1 MYAFLCAQM
10 PLEWYPKGK
19 SSKQGELPMDKR
31 EIEYKIVELKDEYLQ
46 LQHNLEKLESV
57 KGNLHPLEKRLA
69 AIEEELSTLN
79 TMLRDL

>member
-1 MYAFLCAQM
+1 MAILKKEIVITGGFV
-10 PLEWYPKGK
+10 
-19 SSKQGELPMDKR
+19 MDKK
-31 EIEYKIVELKDEYLQ
+31 EIEYKIIELKDEYLQ

-79 TMLRDL
+79 TMLRDM

>member
-1 MYAFLCAQM
+1 LN
-10 PLEWYPKGK
+10 EERKNVTK
-19 SSKQGELPMDKR
+19 K

-69 AIEEELSTLN
+69 AIEEELSSLN
-79 TMLRDL
+79 HMLRDL

>member
-1 MYAFLCAQM
+1 
-10 PLEWYPKGK
+10 
-19 SSKQGELPMDKR
+19 MDKR

-69 AIEEELSTLN
+69 AIEEELSSLN
-79 TMLRDL
+79 TMLRDM

>member
-1 MYAFLCAQM
+1 
-10 PLEWYPKGK
+10 
-19 SSKQGELPMDKR
+19 MDKK

-69 AIEEELSTLN
+69 AIEEELSSLN

>member
-1 MYAFLCAQM
+1 
-10 PLEWYPKGK
+10 
-19 SSKQGELPMDKR
+19 MDKR

-79 TMLRDL
+79 TKLRDL

>member
-1 MYAFLCAQM
+1 
-10 PLEWYPKGK
+10 
-19 SSKQGELPMDKR
+19 MDKR

>member
-1 MYAFLCAQM
+1 
-10 PLEWYPKGK
+10 
-19 SSKQGELPMDKR
+19 MDKR

-69 AIEEELSTLN
+69 AIEEELSSLN

>member
-1 MYAFLCAQM
+1 
-10 PLEWYPKGK
+10 
-19 SSKQGELPMDKR
+19 MDKK

-69 AIEEELSTLN
+69 AIEEELSSLN
-79 TMLRDL
+79 TMLREM

>member
-1 MYAFLCAQM
+1 
-10 PLEWYPKGK
+10 
-19 SSKQGELPMDKR
+19 MDKR

-57 KGNLHPLEKRLA
+57 KGNLHPLENRLA

-79 TMLRDL
+79 TMLREM

>member
-1 MYAFLCAQM
+1 
-10 PLEWYPKGK
+10 
-19 SSKQGELPMDKR
+19 MDKR

-69 AIEEELSTLN
+69 AIEEELSALN

>member
-1 MYAFLCAQM
+1 
-10 PLEWYPKGK
+10 
-19 SSKQGELPMDKR
+19 MDKR

-79 TMLRDL
+79 AMLRDM

>member
-1 MYAFLCAQM
+1 M
-10 PLEWYPKGK
+10 K
-19 SSKQGELPMDKR
+19 MDKR

-69 AIEEELSTLN
+69 AIEEELSALN
-79 TMLRDL
+79 AMLRDM